1 MPELK
6 VIIRH
11 AVTVLVGQLAV
22 MAFGVTDTIVAGRYS
37 ETSLAALS
45 VGSAIYI
52 SVYVALM
59 GVMQALLPVWA
70 EQHGARRLADVGR
83 SLRQALYLCAI
94 TIVVGMAA
102 LLSPDAVLRWTE
114 VPAALQVEV
123 QRYLGVLALALA
135 PSLLFRIYST
145 LNQSLG
151 KPQLVTWLQIGSLFV
166 KVPLSIWFA
175 FGGLGLAPQG
185 VVGCAWATLVV
196 NYAML
201 ALALW
206 LLRTQDFYLPYR
218 IWQRLERPDWRQIG
232 EFARLGIPGGL
243 AILVE
248 ITSFTLMALFIAR
261 QGTAAAASHQ
271 IAANLAAVL
280 YMMPLSIAIATSA
293 RTSYWLGAGDPRRAR
308 AAIRMG
314 FRLVALMAIALS
326 TILFIARGEVAEIY
340 ARNPAVI
347 ALASALLAW
356 VAAYHLADAVQTLCV
371 FVLRCYRV
379 TVAPLLVYCVLL
391 WGLGLT
397 GGYLLAYHG
406 VGAVHAIASPITFW
420 ATSAIALALTATI
433 FAAILWRAVRR
444 PAARQAQAQA
454 PRRPAP

>member
-1 MPELK
+1 MSELK
-6 VIIRH
+6 IVIRH
-11 AVTVLVGQLAV
+11 ALTVLVGQMAV
-22 MAFGVTDTIVAGRYS
+22 MAFGVTDTIVAGRFS
-37 ETSLAALS
+37 EASLAALS

-94 TIVVGMAA
+94 TIALGMVA

-114 VPAALQVEV
+114 VPAALQGEVE
-123 QRYLGVLALALA
+123 RYLGVLALALA
-135 PSLLFRIYST
+135 PTLLFRIYST

-151 KPQLVTWLQIGSLFV
+151 KPQLVTWLQIGSLFI
-166 KVPLSIWFA
+166 KVPLSVWFA
-175 FGGLGLAPQG
+175 FGGLGVAPQG

-196 NYAML
+196 NYTML
-201 ALALW
+201 AVALW
-206 LLRTQDFYLPYR
+206 LLRTQDFYVPYR
-218 IWQRLERPDWRQIG
+218 IWQCPERPDWRRIA

-280 YMMPLSIAIATSA
+280 YMMPLSIAIAASA
-293 RTSYWLGAGDPRRAR
+293 RVSYWLGAGDPDRAR
-308 AAIRMG
+308 SVIRMS
-314 FRLVALMAIALS
+314 FKLAALMAIALS
-326 TILFIARGEVAEIY
+326 TTLFVARGEIAQIY
-340 ARNPAVI
+340 ARERAVI
-347 ALASALLAW
+347 ALAGALLAW

-379 TVAPLLVYCVLL
+379 TVGPLLVYCVLL

-397 GGYLLAYHG
+397 GGYVLAYHG
-406 VGAVHAIASPITFW
+406 LGRINAIASPVTFW
-420 ATSAIALALTATI
+420 GTSTVALALTATI
-433 FAAILWRAVRR
+433 FAAILWTVQR
-444 PAARQAQAQA
+444 PAAA
-454 PRRPAP
+454 PTPKARGATS

>member
-1 MPELK
+1 VSELK
-6 VIIRH
+6 TIIRH
-11 AVTVLVGQLAV
+11 ALTELVGQMAV

-70 EQHGARRLADVGR
+70 EQHGARRLLDVGR
-83 SLRQALYLCAI
+83 SLRQSLYLCAV
-94 TIVVGMAA
+94 TIVVGMVA
-102 LLSPDAVLRWTE
+102 LLSPGAVLRLTE
-114 VPAALQVEV
+114 VPAVLQGEV

-151 KPQLVTWLQIGSLFV
+151 RPQLVTWLQIGSLFI

-175 FGGLGLAPQG
+175 FGGLGLAPRG

-206 LLRTQDFYLPYR
+206 LLRTQDFYAPYR
-218 IWQRLERPDWRQIG
+218 IWQRLERPDWRRIA

-280 YMMPLSIAIATSA
+280 YMMPLSIAIAASA
-293 RTSYWLGAGDPRRAR
+293 RVSYWLGAGDPQRAR
-308 AAIRMG
+308 AVIRIS
-314 FRLVALMAIALS
+314 FKLAALMAVVLS
-326 TILFIARGEVAEIY
+326 TILFVVRRDIATIY
-340 ARNPAVI
+340 ARDPAVI

-406 VGAVHAIASPITFW
+406 LGSIQAIASPITFW
-420 ATSAIALALTATI
+420 ATSAVALALTASI
-433 FAAILWRAVRR
+433 FAVILWIVQR
-444 PAARQAQAQA
+444 PASPPAQA
-454 PRRPAP
+454 PRRAIS